1 MKSPRAKLAYA
12 STLKEGNRAPAF
24 HLEMDGGEKVRLADF
39 KGKTVV
45 LYFYPKDM
53 TSGCTQQACDFR
65 DSFALL
71 KKKGAI
77 ILGVSKDSVKSH
89 DKFKAKYSLPFPLLS
104 DPEGKVCEAYGVW
117 KEKSMY
123 GRKYM
128 GIVRSTWLIGEDG
141 VVKHVWPKVKAEG
154 HAAEV
159 IAALDRT
166 AQAAAAVSTVKA
178 KAKPQAKRKAPAK
191 KK

>member
-1 MKSPRAKLAYA
+1 MIEAGKK
-12 STLKEGNRAPAF
+12 APAF
-24 HLEMDGGEKVRLADF
+24 SMKNQDGKPVKLADF
-39 KGKTVV
+39 AGKNVV
-45 LYFYPKDM
+45 LYFYPKDD
-53 TSGCTQQACDFR
+53 TPGCTVQACAFR
-65 DSFALL
+65 DEHSKLL
-71 KKKGAI
+71 KKGAVVV
-77 ILGVSKDSVKSH
+77 GVSGDDEKSH
-89 DKFKAKYSLPFPLLS
+89 QKFIKKFNLPFPLLVDS
-104 DPEGKVCEAYGVW
+104 DHAVAEAFGAW
-117 KEKSMY
+117 GEKNMY